1 MPRRIFAAMRDV
13 GLLLKFR
20 LAFTVVFSAAAGYL
34 LGAPSFVVSDFLLL
48 TLGGFAI
55 VGSSNAFNQIWEIER
70 DAVME
75 RTKNR
80 PLPSGR
86 MKKSEA
92 YLWAFG
98 LGVAGTVGLGY
109 LNVATA
115 AFGLLSLLIY
125 VLAYT
130 PMKAHSP
137 WAVLIGAFPGAIPFL
152 LGWVAVTGDFG
163 IEAGTLFALQFI
175 WQFPHFWAIA
185 WVGYDDYAKAGYYLL
200 PTRKKDR
207 TATQVSIVYT
217 LWMLFV
223 SVLPAFGITGALTLS
238 WPAALVVL
246 VLGLDVLWAAWKH
259 HRSPSDDAARKLMF
273 ATIRY
278 LPMVQITYVANHYLA

>member
-1 MPRRIFAAMRDV
+1 MRDV

-34 LGAPSFVVSDFLLL
+34 LGAPAFVWSEFLLL

-86 MKKSEA
+86 MKKPEA
-92 YLWAFG
+92 YAWAFT
-98 LGVAGTVGLGY
+98 LGVAGTIALGY

-137 WAVLIGAFPGAIPFL
+137 WAVLVGAFPGAIPFL

-163 IEAGTLFALQFI
+163 IESGTLFAIQFI

-185 WVGYDDYAKAGYYLL
+185 WVGYMDYAKAGYYLL
-200 PTRKKDR
+200 PTGQKDR
-207 TATQVSIVYT
+207 TATFLSVVYTIWMLLVSI
-217 LWMLFV
+217 M
-223 SVLPAFGITGALTLS
+223 PAFGITGALTLS
-238 WPAALVVL
+238 LPATAVVL
-246 VLGLDVLWAAWKH
+246 ILGLDVLFHAWKH
-259 HRSPSDDAARKLMF
+259 HQGPDDGSARKLMF
-273 ATIRY
+273 ATIR
-278 LPMVQITYVANHYLA
+278 

>member
-1 MPRRIFAAMRDV
+1 MRDV

-34 LGAPSFVVSDFLLL
+34 LGAPVFEWSEFLLL

-86 MKKSEA
+86 MKKPEA
-92 YLWAFG
+92 YAWAIT
-98 LGVAGTVGLGY
+98 LGVAGTIALGY

-137 WAVLIGAFPGAIPFL
+137 WAVLVGAFPGAIPFL

-163 IEAGTLFALQFI
+163 IESGTLFAIQFI

-185 WVGYDDYAKAGYYLL
+185 WVGYMDYAKAGYYLL
-200 PTRKKDR
+200 PTGKKDR
-207 TATQVSIVYT
+207 TATFLSLVYT
-217 LWMLFV
+217 IWMLLV
-223 SVLPAFGITGALTLS
+223 SVMPAFGITGALALS
-238 WPAALVVL
+238 LPATAVVL
-246 VLGLDVLWAAWKH
+246 ILGLDVLIHAWKH
-259 HRSPSDDAARKLMF
+259 HQSPDDGSARKLMF

-278 LPMVQITYVANHYLA
+278 LPLLQITYVIDHFLA

>member
-1 MPRRIFAAMRDV
+1 MGDV

-34 LGAPSFVVSDFLLL
+34 LGAPSVIWIDFLLL
-48 TLGGFAI
+48 VLGGFAI
-55 VGSSNAFNQIWEIER
+55 VGSSNAFNQIWEIQR
-70 DAVME
+70 DAVMD

-92 YLWAFG
+92 YFWAIS
-98 LGVAGTVGLGY
+98 LGITGTIALGY
-109 LNVATA
+109 LNVVTA
-115 AFGLLSLLIY
+115 FYGLLSLLVY
-125 VLAYT
+125 VFAYT
-130 PMKAHSP
+130 PMKAISP
-137 WAVLIGAFPGAIPFL
+137 LAVLVGAFPGAIPFL
-152 LGWVAVTGDFG
+152 LGWVAATGSFG

-200 PTRKKDR
+200 PARRKDR
-207 TATQVSIVYT
+207 TATQISLVYSLWMMLVSI
-217 LWMLFV
+217 
-223 SVLPAFGITGALTLS
+223 LPSFGVTGNLTLS
-238 WPAALVVL
+238 PVATGVVL
-246 VLGLDVLWAAWKH
+246 LLGIDVLWAAWKH
-259 HRSPSDDAARKLMF
+259 HQSPSDGAARKLMF

-278 LPMVQITYVANHYLA
+278 LPMVQFTYVIDHFLK

>member
-1 MPRRIFAAMRDV
+1 MRDV

-34 LGAPSFVVSDFLLL
+34 LGAPAFVWSEFLLL

-86 MKKSEA
+86 MKKPEA
-92 YLWAFG
+92 YAWAFT
-98 LGVAGTVGLGY
+98 LGVAGTIALGY

-130 PMKAHSP
+130 TMKAHSH
-137 WAVLIGAFPGAIPFL
+137 WAVLVGAFPGAIPFL

-163 IEAGTLFALQFI
+163 IESGTLFAIQFI

-185 WVGYDDYAKAGYYLL
+185 CVGYMDYAKAGYYLL
-200 PTRKKDR
+200 PTGQKDR
-207 TATQVSIVYT
+207 TATFLSVVYTIWMLLVSI
-217 LWMLFV
+217 M
-223 SVLPAFGITGALTLS
+223 PAFGITGALTLS
-238 WPAALVVL
+238 LPATAVVL
-246 VLGLDVLWAAWKH
+246 ILGLDVLFHAWKH
-259 HRSPSDDAARKLMF
+259 HQGPDDGSARKLMF

-278 LPMVQITYVANHYLA
+278 LPLLQLTYVIDHYLA

>member
-1 MPRRIFAAMRDV
+1 MRRIFVAMRDV

-34 LGAPSFVVSDFLLL
+34 LGAPAFEWSEFLLL

-86 MKKSEA
+86 MKKPEA
-92 YLWAFG
+92 YAWAFT
-98 LGVAGTVGLGY
+98 LGVAGTIALGY

-137 WAVLIGAFPGAIPFL
+137 WAVLVGAFPGAIPFL

-163 IEAGTLFALQFI
+163 IESGTLFAIQFI

-185 WVGYDDYAKAGYYLL
+185 WVGYMDYAKAGYYLL
-200 PTRKKDR
+200 PTGQKDR
-207 TATQVSIVYT
+207 TATFLSVVYTIWMLLVSI
-217 LWMLFV
+217 M
-223 SVLPAFGITGALTLS
+223 PAFGITGALTLS
-238 WPAALVVL
+238 LPATAVVL
-246 VLGLDVLWAAWKH
+246 ILGLDVLFHAWKH
-259 HRSPSDDAARKLMF
+259 HQGPDDGSARKLMF

-278 LPMVQITYVANHYLA
+278 LPLLQLTYVIDHFLA